1 MGYRW
6 FGIIGIAIFAYL
18 LLNINLQYL
27 ASQFKNI
34 NLPLFFISLI
44 LAIPC
49 ILVKALKWLLLVEAK
64 DRISVQKA
72 MLAWVVGFGYGL
84 ITPARLGDF
93 LRAKFLKIKL
103 SKSLPTVLVD
113 RLNDVL
119 ALFIFGILCVFVV
132 LSKEIYLSNLA
143 YLFVFFFILFL
154 IGIFILR
161 NRNFVV
167 QIGRPFYKFF
177 VPKKFKKFVGKNFDE
192 FYGVLEKMNRKAII
206 LNFIFTVLAWL
217 ISFAQ
222 YWLLALA
229 LGLDLNYL
237 AICLVSPILLL
248 VQLIPISISGIG
260 TREAASVLLLGL
272 FGITPELAILFS
284 LGILIEDYILGGFGL
299 AIGLKVK

>member
-6 FGIIGIAIFAYL
+6 FGIIGIGIFAYL
-18 LLNINLQYL
+18 LLNIDLQYL

-34 NLPLFFISLI
+34 NLPLFSLSLM

-49 ILVKALKWLLLVEAK
+49 IFVKAFKWLLLVEPK
-64 DRISVQKA
+64 ERIPVPKA
-72 MLAWVVGFGYGL
+72 MLAWIVGFGYGL

-103 SKSLPTVLVD
+103 SNGLPTVLVD

-132 LSKEIYLSNLA
+132 VSRAVYLLNLA
-143 YLFVFFFILFL
+143 YLFIFFFVLFL
-154 IGIFILR
+154 IGIFVLR
-161 NRNFVV
+161 NRTFVV
-167 QIGRPFYKFF
+167 QIGKPFYKFF
-177 VPKKFKKFVGKNFDE
+177 VPRKFKKFVGKNFDE
-192 FYGVLEKMNRKAII
+192 FYGVLEKMNRRAII
-206 LNFIFTVLAWL
+206 LNFVFTISAWL

-229 LGLDLNYL
+229 FGLDLSYL
-237 AICLVSPILLL
+237 AVCLVSPILLL

-260 TREAASVLLLGL
+260 TREAASVLLLKL
-272 FGITPELAILFS
+272 FGIKPELAILFS

-299 AIGLKVK
+299 AIGFKVK